1 MEADEL
7 FNHALTSLPEAVGDL
22 LREGRDTRSFIFASF
37 DGASALG
44 MALIASD
51 LAGDL
56 GLEGDAAKAEVAQMI
71 RSANH
76 RGEELVV
83 SLMVTKEVLT
93 RILTAS
99 NVDAA
104 TRIGV
109 ALWLEREVTVGHF
122 RVVAISGDQVRAA
135 TVDGVSDLDDDSPVS
150 SSLLN

>member
-22 LREGRDTRSFIFASF
+22 LREGRDTRNFIFASF
-37 DGASALG
+37 DGASQLG

-51 LAGDL
+51 LAEDL
-56 GLEGDAAKAEVAQMI
+56 GIEGDAAKSEAAQLI

-83 SLMVTKEVLT
+83 SLMVTKEILT

-99 NVDAA
+99 NVDAE
-104 TRIGV
+104 TRVAV
-109 ALWLEREVTVGHF
+109 ALWLERQVTVGHF
-122 RVVAISGDQVRAA
+122 RVVAIAGDQVRAA
-135 TVDGVSDLDDDSPVS
+135 TVDGVSDLDDAPVS

>member
-22 LREGRDTRSFIFASF
+22 LRAGRDTRSFIFASF
-37 DGASALG
+37 DGASELG

-56 GLEGDAAKAEVAQMI
+56 GIEGDAAKSEVAEMI
-71 RSANH
+71 RAANR

-83 SLMVTKEVLT
+83 SLMVTKDVLT
-93 RILTAS
+93 RVLTAS

-122 RVVAISGDQVRAA
+122 RVVAIAGDQVRAA
-135 TVDGVSDLDDDSPVS
+135 TVDGVSDLDDDAPVS

>member
-22 LREGRDTRSFIFASF
+22 LRAGRDTRNFIFASF
-37 DGASALG
+37 DGASELG

-51 LAGDL
+51 LADDL
-56 GLEGDAAKAEVAQMI
+56 GIEGDAAKSEVAHMI
-71 RSANH
+71 RSANQ

-83 SLMVTKEVLT
+83 SLMVTKDILT

-99 NVDAA
+99 NVDAE
-104 TRIGV
+104 TRVAV
-109 ALWLEREVTVGHF
+109 ALWLERQVTVGHF
-122 RVVAISGDQVRAA
+122 RVVAIAGDQVRAA
-135 TVDGVSDLDDDSPVS
+135 TVDGASDLDDAPVS

>member
-22 LREGRDTRSFIFASF
+22 LRAGRDTREFIFASF
-37 DGASALG
+37 DGASELG

-51 LAGDL
+51 LSDDL
-56 GLEGDAAKAEVAQMI
+56 GLQGDAAKSEVAHMI
-71 RSANH
+71 RAANH

-83 SLMVTKEVLT
+83 SLMVTKDILT

-99 NVDAA
+99 DVDAE
-104 TRIGV
+104 TRIAV
-109 ALWLEREVTVGHF
+109 ALWLERSVTVGHF
-122 RVVAISGDQVRAA
+122 RVVAIAGEEVRAA
-135 TVDGVSDLDDDSPVS
+135 TVDGVSDLDDSPVS